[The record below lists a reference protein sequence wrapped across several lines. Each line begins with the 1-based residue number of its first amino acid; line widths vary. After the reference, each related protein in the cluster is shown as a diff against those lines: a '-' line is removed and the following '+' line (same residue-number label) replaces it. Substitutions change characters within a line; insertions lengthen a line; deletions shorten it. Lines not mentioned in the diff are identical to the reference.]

1 LDKVPEGD
9 EARCFGNAASRFGT
23 KSDRKQ
29 QWTQN
34 KEGYR
39 FHVAIAQLKGK
50 TTEMPADPHAVV
62 VWGRVPGNGYPY
74 PISTAFWS
82 SSFELDSSVF
92 F

>member
-1 LDKVPEGD
+1 MRGEATKSIRLPLDKVPKGD
-9 EARCFGNAASRFGT
+9 EARCFDNDASRFGT

-50 TTEMPADPHAVV
+50 TA
-62 VWGRVPGNGYPY
+62 
-74 PISTAFWS
+74 
-82 SSFELDSSVF
+82 
-92 F
+92 